1 MKLPPIYLLRHGQT
15 VWNLEG
21 RLQGQMDS
29 ELTDLGVA
37 QAQKQGYILQ
47 AMVLADG
54 ARYHVSPLGRTRHT
68 AKLALGDVPAT
79 FDARLMEIGAG
90 DWEGRLRWEILPGSE
105 ADEKLP
111 FDMFADA
118 PGGEGLRGLEERI
131 HAFLT
136 DLDAPAVIVSH
147 GVAISMMRG
156 LALGLDR
163 QGMAALGNPQG
174 VVIEI
179 TDGKEFIHE
188 A

>member
-1 MKLPPIYLLRHGQT
+1 MKLPSLYLLRHGQT

-21 RLQGQMDS
+21 RLQGQLDS
-29 ELTDLGVA
+29 ELTDLGRH
-37 QAQKQGYILQ
+37 QAQSQATILNLLSLPPD
-47 AMVLADG
+47 VG
-54 ARYHVSPLGRTRHT
+54 YHVSPLGRTRHT

-118 PGGEGLRGLEERI
+118 PGGEGLIGLEARI
-131 HAFLT
+131 RAFLS